1 MVKLGDP
8 FGVSGKQQV
17 AHSGVHGA
25 PGKGWVVDQSPCA
38 FWGHGQPPGA
48 LGMAERETAV
58 KAGWGP
64 DGSEVGENACV
75 MDLLVEM
82 PGLFLLLLLML
93 QGPSV
98 FLGEPELTPS
108 RARWPSWG

>member
-1 MVKLGDP
+1 MWSSWGTHLELVGSSRLPIQGCM
-8 FGVSGKQQV
+8 G
-17 AHSGVHGA
+17 HR
-25 PGKGWVVDQSPCA
+25 VVDQSPCA

-75 MDLLVEM
+75 CV
-82 PGLFLLLLLML
+82 GW
-93 QGPSV
+93 
-98 FLGEPELTPS
+98 GE
-108 RARWPSWG
+108 G

>member
-75 MDLLVEM
+75 CVGWGRDAR
-82 PGLFLLLLLML
+82 PT
-93 QGPSV
+93 
-98 FLGEPELTPS
+98 LTFGS
-108 RARWPSWG
+108 